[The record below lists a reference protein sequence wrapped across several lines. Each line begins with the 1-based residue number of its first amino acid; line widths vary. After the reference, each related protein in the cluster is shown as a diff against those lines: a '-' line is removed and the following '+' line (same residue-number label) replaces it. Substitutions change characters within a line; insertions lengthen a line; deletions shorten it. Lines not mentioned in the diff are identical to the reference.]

1 MAPIEPT
8 VIAPGVPHPAVL
20 FPNTPCPAQHGGAF
34 LCVLRRAKEKPHCA
48 AGQGVFLGGTSPG
61 YQGDRARGSRGIYLR
76 GRQATAPTQ
85 HKTAAQPG
93 EARPKVGELC
103 RRHDAI
109 PAGCDTQCHMSV
121 SLLRQATSVATIP
134 MRTEGRIYVHVRY
147 LRRTSRDRRQ
157 RCKQE
162 RNPERAPQGC
172 PAAFISGEHR

>member
-76 GRQATAPTQ
+76 GRPQ
-85 HKTAAQPG
+85 HPHNTK
-93 EARPKVGELC
+93 RPRNQVK
-103 RRHDAI
+103 
-109 PAGCDTQCHMSV
+109 
-121 SLLRQATSVATIP
+121 
-134 MRTEGRIYVHVRY
+134 
-147 LRRTSRDRRQ
+147 RDRRL
-157 RCKQE
+157 E
-162 RNPERAPQGC
+162 SYVEGMTLFL
-172 PAAFISGEHR
+172 PAATRNVTCRCPCCGKLLQLPPSQ